1 MRGQEQLISAMNWRL
16 NIKMRWIPH
25 CKSRQLCLALMF
37 FFIFVIFLF
46 FFFFSIQLKI
56 HWSLTRNTS
65 KFILSGIFVES
76 LVILWMMM
84 IKMMVMNLF
93 PIEQSNVSNSPPKII
108 HFLSY
113 DCLGSSSIS
122 VVRSKS
128 ILYMRMVSCFYL
140 SRLTFNLMI
149 KKSTVGFII
158 VKCKYK

>member
-1 MRGQEQLISAMNWRL
+1 MFSADVFFY
-16 NIKMRWIPH
+16 
-25 CKSRQLCLALMF
+25 LCNF
-37 FFIFVIFLF
+37 SLF
-46 FFFFSIQLKI
+46 FFLFFSIQLKI

-149 KKSTVGFII
+149 KKNQRLDLL
-158 VKCKYK
+158 

>member
-1 MRGQEQLISAMNWRL
+1 MFSADV
-16 NIKMRWIPH
+16 
-25 CKSRQLCLALMF
+25 F
-37 FFIFVIFLF
+37 FFIFEIFLF
-46 FFFFSIQLKI
+46 FFSFFFFAIQLKI

-84 IKMMVMNLF
+84 IMMMVMNLF

-108 HFLSY
+108 HFLSD

-122 VVRSKS
+122 VVRNRSKS
-128 ILYMRMVSCFYL
+128 ILYMRMVSCFCL

-149 KKSTVGFII
+149 KTVGFIV
-158 VKCKYK
+158 VKCK

>member
-1 MRGQEQLISAMNWRL
+1 MFSADV
-16 NIKMRWIPH
+16 
-25 CKSRQLCLALMF
+25 F
-37 FFIFVIFLF
+37 FFIVVIFLLF
-46 FFFFSIQLKI
+46 FSFFFSIQLKI
-56 HWSLTRNTS
+56 HWSLKRNTS

-84 IKMMVMNLF
+84 IMMMVMNLF

-122 VVRSKS
+122 VVRNRSKS

-149 KKSTVGFII
+149 KTVGFIV

>member
-1 MRGQEQLISAMNWRL
+1 MFSADVFFY
-16 NIKMRWIPH
+16 
-25 CKSRQLCLALMF
+25 LCNFSL
-37 FFIFVIFLF
+37 
-46 FFFFSIQLKI
+46 FFFSIQLKI

-84 IKMMVMNLF
+84 IMMMVMNLF

-108 HFLSY
+108 HFLNY

>member
-1 MRGQEQLISAMNWRL
+1 MFSADVFFY
-16 NIKMRWIPH
+16 
-25 CKSRQLCLALMF
+25 LCNFSL
-37 FFIFVIFLF
+37 

-84 IKMMVMNLF
+84 IMMMVMNLF

-108 HFLSY
+108 HFLNY

-149 KKSTVGFII
+149 KKSMVGFII

>member
-1 MRGQEQLISAMNWRL
+1 MFSADVFFY
-16 NIKMRWIPH
+16 
-25 CKSRQLCLALMF
+25 LCNF
-37 FFIFVIFLF
+37 SLF
-46 FFFFSIQLKI
+46 FFFPIQLKI

-84 IKMMVMNLF
+84 IMMMVMNLF

-108 HFLSY
+108 HFLNY

-149 KKSTVGFII
+149 KKINGWVYCSKV
-158 VKCKYK
+158 

>member
-1 MRGQEQLISAMNWRL
+1 MFSADVFFY
-16 NIKMRWIPH
+16 
-25 CKSRQLCLALMF
+25 LCNF
-37 FFIFVIFLF
+37 SLF
-46 FFFFSIQLKI
+46 FFFNTVEI

-84 IKMMVMNLF
+84 IMMMVMNLF

-108 HFLSY
+108 HFLNY

>member
-37 FFIFVIFLF
+37 FFYLWNFSLF
-46 FFFFSIQLKI
+46 FFFFFCNTVEN
-56 HWSLTRNTS
+56 TRNTS

-84 IKMMVMNLF
+84 IMMMVMNLF
-93 PIEQSNVSNSPPKII
+93 PIEQSSVSNSPPNII
-108 HFLSY
+108 HFLSD

-122 VVRSKS
+122 VVRNRSKS

-140 SRLTFNLMI
+140 SRLIFNLMI
-149 KKSTVGFII
+149 KTVGFIV
-158 VKCKYK
+158 VKCK

>member
-1 MRGQEQLISAMNWRL
+1 MFSADVFFY
-16 NIKMRWIPH
+16 
-25 CKSRQLCLALMF
+25 LCNF
-37 FFIFVIFLF
+37 SLF
-46 FFFFSIQLKI
+46 FFLFFSIQLKI

-84 IKMMVMNLF
+84 IMMMVMNLF

-149 KKSTVGFII
+149 KKINGWVYCSKV
-158 VKCKYK
+158 

>member
-1 MRGQEQLISAMNWRL
+1 MFSADVFFY
-16 NIKMRWIPH
+16 
-25 CKSRQLCLALMF
+25 LCNF
-37 FFIFVIFLF
+37 SLF

>member
-1 MRGQEQLISAMNWRL
+1 MFSADVFFY
-16 NIKMRWIPH
+16 
-25 CKSRQLCLALMF
+25 LCNFSL
-37 FFIFVIFLF
+37 
-46 FFFFSIQLKI
+46 FFFSIQLKI

-149 KKSTVGFII
+149 KKINGWIYCSKV
-158 VKCKYK
+158 